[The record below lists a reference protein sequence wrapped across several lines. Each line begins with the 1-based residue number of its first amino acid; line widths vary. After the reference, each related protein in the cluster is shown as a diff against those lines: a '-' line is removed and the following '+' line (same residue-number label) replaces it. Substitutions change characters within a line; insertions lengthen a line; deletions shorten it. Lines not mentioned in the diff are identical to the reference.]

1 MSTVGERKCALLLV
15 SLRKRDRRKLL
26 SHLPVA
32 SARTVRA
39 LVSQLESM
47 PFPVDALADD
57 LLADEVRGL
66 TARTSLELEQLV
78 DLSRRVPS
86 PWFARI
92 LSVWTGMDRSFCL
105 AVLDAKVGVD
115 VRRELAVMPDL
126 PPRLIEAIKAEA
138 VAMATASTTREAA

>member
-1 MSTVGERKCALLLV
+1 MSTLGERKCALLLV

-26 SHLPVA
+26 SQLPVA

-39 LVSQLESM
+39 LVSQLEAL
-47 PFPVDALADD
+47 PFPVEALADD

-86 PWFARI
+86 AWFARI
-92 LSVWTGMDRSFCL
+92 LSVWTGMDRNFCL
-105 AVLDAKVGVD
+105 AVLDAKVATD
-115 VRRELAVMPDL
+115 VRRELAVMPEL
-126 PPRLIEAIKAEA
+126 PSRLIEAIKAEA
-138 VAMATASTTREAA
+138 VAMATDSTARNAA